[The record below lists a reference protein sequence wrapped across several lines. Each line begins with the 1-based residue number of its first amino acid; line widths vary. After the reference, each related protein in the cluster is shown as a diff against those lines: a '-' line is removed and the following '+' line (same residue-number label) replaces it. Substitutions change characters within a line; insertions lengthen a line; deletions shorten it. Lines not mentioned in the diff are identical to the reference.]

1 VKNDRNADARAGSL
15 KQIYLITE
23 GLSTDE
29 NFPERKAQIL
39 DLIKGA
45 IETKISLI
53 QIREKQLSARNVFE
67 LTSEAA
73 KLAKNSNTKILVN
86 DRADIALAANADGVH
101 LTANSLSAETIRR
114 NFPKDFLIGVST
126 HSIEKTEEAKRQGAN
141 FAVFGP
147 VFRTPGKGEPKG
159 LEELREICEKVK
171 PFPVIP
177 IGGIDETNYREALEI
192 AGGFAAIRFLNDLEN
207 LRKIKEFTAETPRR
221 RDFF

>member
-1 VKNDRNADARAGSL
+1 MKNEL
-15 KQIYLITE
+15 IYLITE
-23 GLSTDE
+23 GKASDE

-39 DLIKGA
+39 NLIEA
-45 IETKISLI
+45 AVETKIPLI

-67 LTSEAA
+67 LLSEAA
-73 KLAKNSNTKILVN
+73 ELAKNSNTKILVN

-101 LTANSLSAETIRR
+101 LTANSLTAKTIRR

-147 VFRTPGKGEPKG
+147 IFRTPAKGEPKG
-159 LEELREICEKVK
+159 LGALRAASEKVK
-171 PFPVIP
+171 PFPVLA

-192 AGGFAAIRFLNDLEN
+192 AGGFAAIRFLNDTGN
-207 LRKIKEFTAETPRR
+207 LRKLAEARA
-221 RDFF
+221 